1 MITGGTAKLGNL
13 FGEKQMDTLERPKL
27 CFADAGYEEY
37 AGEIEAE
44 LGEKYVLIEHAK
56 AVYDWAVLADILQ
69 NYSSLSE
76 AKVALYEKH
85 KKDLKDLKKLVR
97 ENLSREEYQRLFA
110 KKDEKANYYAYI
122 KAPKQCSQEDFYG
135 YLKKNILGKISDVT
149 KVSCMQKEM
158 EMGTFLP
165 KQTVKDNSVIP
176 YQIHLYELNAI
187 LKNLEDKVPLLK
199 ENGEKIQKIF
209 TFRIPYYVG
218 PLNGIRKKGEKSNWA
233 VRKEGKIYPW
243 NFDEM
248 VDLEASAEQ
257 FIRRMTNK
265 CTYLP
270 SEDVLPKYSLLY
282 SKYEVLNEL
291 NNLRLDGEKISVE
304 QKQKIYEEVFQKSR
318 KVTQKKLK
326 NYLVKEGITG
336 KEVEITGIDG
346 DFKSSLTAYHDFK
359 EKLTNLSLNQ
369 AEKEC
374 IILNVTLFGDDKAIL
389 KQRLK
394 KLFPELT
401 EKQRDSISKLPYR
414 GWGRL
419 SKVFLEE
426 TEAPAPETG
435 EAWSIIRA
443 LWETNDNLMQ
453 LLSEKYLFA
462 SAIEEKNGYFV

>member
-1 MITGGTAKLGNL
+1 MKGEYYLGLDMGSSSVGWAVTNEKYEILRAHGKTLWGVRLFDSAQTAEERRGFRTAKRRLDRRNWRIELLQKIFAEEVEKIDDGFFRRMKESRYWPEDKRDRQGKCPELPYALFADDDYTDKEYHKQFPTIYHLRKWLMETDETPDIRLIYLALHHMMKHRGHFLLNGNIEQVREFQTTFEQFLEAVRAEELGFSSEIGVERSKEIEAILKDRTLTKSAKKTKAVKAMRAETSCEKEWLGLITGGTAKLGNL

-149 KVSCMQKEM
+149 KASCMQKEM

-209 TFRIPYYVG
+209 TFRIPFKG
-218 PLNGIRKKGEKSNWA
+218 P
-233 VRKEGKIYPW
+233 
-243 NFDEM
+243 
-248 VDLEASAEQ
+248 
-257 FIRRMTNK
+257 T
-265 CTYLP
+265 
-270 SEDVLPKYSLLY
+270 
-282 SKYEVLNEL
+282 
-291 NNLRLDGEKISVE
+291 
-304 QKQKIYEEVFQKSR
+304 
-318 KVTQKKLK
+318 
-326 NYLVKEGITG
+326 
-336 KEVEITGIDG
+336 
-346 DFKSSLTAYHDFK
+346 
-359 EKLTNLSLNQ
+359 
-369 AEKEC
+369 
-374 IILNVTLFGDDKAIL
+374 
-389 KQRLK
+389 
-394 KLFPELT
+394 
-401 EKQRDSISKLPYR
+401 
-414 GWGRL
+414 
-419 SKVFLEE
+419 
-426 TEAPAPETG
+426 
-435 EAWSIIRA
+435 
-443 LWETNDNLMQ
+443 
-453 LLSEKYLFA
+453 
-462 SAIEEKNGYFV
+462 

>member
-1 MITGGTAKLGNL
+1 MRAETSCEKEWLGLITGGTAKLGNL

-149 KVSCMQKEM
+149 KASCMQKEM

-218 PLNGIRKKGEKSNWA
+218 P
-233 VRKEGKIYPW
+233 
-243 NFDEM
+243 
-248 VDLEASAEQ
+248 
-257 FIRRMTNK
+257 
-265 CTYLP
+265 
-270 SEDVLPKYSLLY
+270 
-282 SKYEVLNEL
+282 
-291 NNLRLDGEKISVE
+291 
-304 QKQKIYEEVFQKSR
+304 
-318 KVTQKKLK
+318 
-326 NYLVKEGITG
+326 
-336 KEVEITGIDG
+336 
-346 DFKSSLTAYHDFK
+346 
-359 EKLTNLSLNQ
+359 
-369 AEKEC
+369 
-374 IILNVTLFGDDKAIL
+374 
-389 KQRLK
+389 
-394 KLFPELT
+394 
-401 EKQRDSISKLPYR
+401 
-414 GWGRL
+414 
-419 SKVFLEE
+419 
-426 TEAPAPETG
+426 
-435 EAWSIIRA
+435 
-443 LWETNDNLMQ
+443 
-453 LLSEKYLFA
+453 
-462 SAIEEKNGYFV
+462 